1 MQDEI
6 GPLEHSLSAQSIS
19 ARPDFILKQNI
30 LKNGTGAFAN
40 IFPSMVMELDAS
52 LGHG

>member
-1 MQDEI
+1 MQEEI

-19 ARPDFILKQNI
+19 ARPDFILKQNL
-30 LKNGTGAFAN
+30 LKNRTVAFAN
-40 IFPSMVMELDAS
+40 IFPSMETELDAS